1 MSYAIAIDGPA
12 GAGKS
17 TIARRIAERLKI
29 LYLDT
34 GAMYRAIGYAAVT
47 QGISPRDAVAVA
59 KMLEQTELEIA
70 FVDNSQ
76 RVILNGNDVTGLIR
90 TPEMSRAA
98 SDISALP
105 VVRQYL
111 VERQREL
118 ASVQPLVM
126 DGRDI
131 GSYVLPDAPC
141 KFFLTAT
148 PNERARRRL
157 SDLRHA
163 GDEVSTLENVLDD
176 IVYRDHQDSTRSMAP
191 LVQAADA
198 ILVDTTNLTIE
209 QVVETLLQEINKK
222 SAKNE
227 RDGNG

>member
-34 GAMYRAIGYAAVT
+34 GAMYRAVGYAAVT
-47 QGISPRDAVAVA
+47 QGISPRDAAAVA
-59 KMLEQTELEIA
+59 KMLEKTELEIA
-70 FVDNSQ
+70 FIDNSQ
-76 RVILNGNDVTGLIR
+76 RVILNGSDITDLIR

-111 VERQREL
+111 VARQREL

-157 SDLRHA
+157 SDLRNA

-176 IVYRDHQDSTRSMAP
+176 IVYRDHQDSTRAMAP
-191 LVQAADA
+191 LVQAPDA

-209 QVVETLLQEINKK
+209 QVVETLLQAIDQKISK
-222 SAKNE
+222 V
-227 RDGNG
+227 